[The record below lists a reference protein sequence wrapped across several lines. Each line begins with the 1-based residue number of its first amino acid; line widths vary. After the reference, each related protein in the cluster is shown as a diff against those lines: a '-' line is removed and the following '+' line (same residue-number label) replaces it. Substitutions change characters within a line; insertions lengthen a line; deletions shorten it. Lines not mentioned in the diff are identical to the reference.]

1 MNGNNQAA
9 MERAT
14 YEVPGAQFRYRAA
27 QLNSAGLQYDA
38 TYQPAERV
46 YIVVVTQP
54 PGLDPFAQQPV
65 RRPRR
70 NVAPGPVLRW
80 LAIVAAAV
88 ALGWGLYL
96 AFSPSDQVTA
106 EVGGMRLDP
115 VTGHMVD
122 DGGLWGWLPDLQL
135 PWQTAE
141 KPAEQGAFRWPWDAA
156 AEDVRAAAQDIQGSV
171 TIVTGGVLAVLVL
184 LIILAL
190 LGRRRR

>member
-54 PGLDPFAQQPV
+54 AGLDPFAQQPA
-65 RRPRR
+65 RRPKTGIEL
-70 NVAPGPVLRW
+70 PPVLKW
-80 LAIVAAAV
+80 VTVVAAVTAIAAV
-88 ALGWGLYL
+88 AAVLYL

-115 VTGHMVD
+115 VTGHMVE

-135 PWQTAE
+135 PWQAAE
-141 KPAEQGAFRWPWDAA
+141 EPAEQGDFRWPWDAA
-156 AEDVRAAAQDIQGSV
+156 ADAAESV
-171 TIVTGGVLAVLVL
+171 QSTVTVVSAGVLGFLVL

-190 LGRRRR
+190 LGKRRR